1 MAKLIQT
8 RLKVKTAINTSI
20 PKQAMSSLRITA
32 TGKKKATSKA
42 LKGTK
47 VLKVFK
53 VNVVKTEP
61 KVYQA
66 ATDEMAHKDQQ
77 DEMAATEKMS

>member
-1 MAKLIQT
+1 MQDHKDH
-8 RLKVKTAINTSI
+8 KD
-20 PKQAMSSLRITA
+20 
-32 TGKKKATSKA
+32 

-61 KVYQA
+61 KVYQVVMDVMA
-66 ATDEMAHKDQQ
+66 LKVVTDEMAA
-77 DEMAATEKMS
+77 MEKTY

>member
-1 MAKLIQT
+1 MKPELQDH
-8 RLKVKTAINTSI
+8 K
-20 PKQAMSSLRITA
+20 
-32 TGKKKATSKA
+32 GHKA

-47 VLKVFK
+47 VQKVRKDLKVRM
-53 VNVVKTEP
+53 EP

>member
-1 MAKLIQT
+1 MQDHK
-8 RLKVKTAINTSI
+8 
-20 PKQAMSSLRITA
+20 
-32 TGKKKATSKA
+32 GHKA

-66 ATDEMAHKDQQ
+66 AMDVMAHKDQQ

>member
-1 MAKLIQT
+1 MKPELQDH
-8 RLKVKTAINTSI
+8 K
-20 PKQAMSSLRITA
+20 
-32 TGKKKATSKA
+32 GHKA

-66 ATDEMAHKDQQ
+66 AMDVMEQQ
-77 DEMAATEKMS
+77 VVTDEMAATEKMS

>member
-20 PKQAMSSLRITA
+20 PKQVTSSLRITA
-32 TGKKKATSKA
+32 TGKKKATSRD
-42 LKGTK
+42 LRVIK

-66 ATDEMAHKDQQ
+66 AMDVMEQQ
-77 DEMAATEKMS
+77 VVTDEMAATEKMS

>member
-1 MAKLIQT
+1 MQDHK
-8 RLKVKTAINTSI
+8 
-20 PKQAMSSLRITA
+20 
-32 TGKKKATSKA
+32 GHKA

-47 VLKVFK
+47 VQKVRKDLKVRM
-53 VNVVKTEP
+53 EP

>member
-1 MAKLIQT
+1 MQDHK
-8 RLKVKTAINTSI
+8 
-20 PKQAMSSLRITA
+20 
-32 TGKKKATSKA
+32 GHKA

-66 ATDEMAHKDQQ
+66 AMDEMAHKDQQ

>member
-1 MAKLIQT
+1 MIQQQNE
-8 RLKVKTAINTSI
+8 KTAINTLTQ
-20 PKQAMSSLRITA
+20 KQATSSLRITA
-32 TGKKKATSKA
+32 HGKKKVTSRD

-66 ATDEMAHKDQQ
+66 ATDVMAQQ
-77 DEMAATEKMS
+77 VVTDVMAATEKTY